1 MNNCTTN
8 PSFCGIKLPMG
19 KGEFHAYPEMKIAQV
34 EIVLTEPMP
43 LDLKDRLTRA
53 REGVLVVPSI
63 PAMFP
68 RAKYVAALERG
79 PGNILYFRVHD
90 FRPEDAGK
98 AVLVCQ
104 IGEAA

>member
-1 MNNCTTN
+1 VNNFTN
-8 PSFCGIKLPMG
+8 PSFCGIELPAG

-34 EIVLTEPMP
+34 EIVLEGPMP
-43 LDLKDRLTRA
+43 PGLKDQLTRA
-53 REGVLVVPSI
+53 REGVLAVPSI

-98 AVLVCQ
+98 HVLICQ
-104 IGEAA
+104 IGETA